1 MVSKRVFGFQR
12 AFNLVSAKFMIVSL
26 WQVPDKSTSE
36 LMVHFYEFYLK
47 GFSKEESLKKA
58 QDTIKSKYQSP
69 YYWAGFV
76 LIE

>member
-1 MVSKRVFGFQR
+1 
-12 AFNLVSAKFMIVSL
+12 
-26 WQVPDKSTSE
+26 
-36 LMVHFYEFYLK
+36 MVHFYEFYLK

-58 QDTIKSKYQSP
+58 QDFIKSKYQSP